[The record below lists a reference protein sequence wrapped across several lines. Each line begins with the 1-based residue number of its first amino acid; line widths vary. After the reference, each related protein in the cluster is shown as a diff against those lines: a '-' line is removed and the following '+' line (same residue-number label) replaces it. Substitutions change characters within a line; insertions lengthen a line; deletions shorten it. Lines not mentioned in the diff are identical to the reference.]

1 MSDHRSAGAAGSPPL
16 LQLQG
21 IEKIFPAEPQPVRAN
36 DGIDL
41 CVRAGEIHAV
51 LGENGAG
58 KSTLM
63 KIIFGLL
70 RPDAGSMRWQGQ
82 PVQLASPQAARALG
96 IGMVFQHF
104 SLFDSLS
111 VLENIALGLP
121 AGWSPGQSLTPLRQR
136 FEAITA
142 SYGLPLD
149 ADRPVQSLSVGERQR
164 VELTRALLGSPRL
177 LILDEPTSV
186 LTPQAVDSLFVTLR
200 QLAAEGCAILYISHK
215 LDEIRRLCSRCTVLR
230 AGKVVGEVDPRQC
243 SESQLST
250 LMIGA
255 APPALHGRTGNRGA
269 LRLSLHQL
277 GLPPAQDFAVALHAI
292 SLELY
297 AGEILGIAGVSGN
310 GQQALMAALSGEDR
324 RVAAGMLR
332 IDGEALG
339 GAGPAVLRQRGL
351 RYVPEQRLGH
361 ATVPE
366 HSLSQN
372 VLLTRAGPDT
382 LRHGWLRPAGMAAMA
397 AAVMQRFGV
406 RAAGVQAQARSLS
419 GGNLQ
424 KYIVGREV
432 SAAPRI
438 LLLAQPTWGVDVGAA
453 AQLRSELLALRDAG
467 VAILL
472 LSEDLDELFA
482 LSDRLQVMASGRL
495 SPVVPTAQ
503 MTLERL
509 GRWMSG
515 LWEETQH
522 AA

>member
-1 MSDHRSAGAAGSPPL
+1 MSAEISDALKKAELDPNVTVILLKGAGPCFSSGYDMGPTMGTPPQQVGTLTAETETGEETVSVWDHRARVQGHIEYL
-16 LQLQG
+16 LQ
-21 IEKIFPAEPQPVRAN
+21 IWNNWKPV
-36 DGIDL
+36 
-41 CVRAGEIHAV
+41 
-51 LGENGAG
+51 
-58 KSTLM
+58 
-63 KIIFGLL
+63 
-70 RPDAGSMRWQGQ
+70 
-82 PVQLASPQAARALG
+82 
-96 IGMVFQHF
+96 
-104 SLFDSLS
+104 
-111 VLENIALGLP
+111 IA
-121 AGWSPGQSLTPLRQR
+121 Q
-136 FEAITA
+136 
-142 SYGLPLD
+142 
-149 ADRPVQSLSVGERQR
+149 V
-164 VELTRALLGSPRL
+164 
-177 LILDEPTSV
+177 
-186 LTPQAVDSLFVTLR
+186 
-200 QLAAEGCAILYISHK
+200 H
-215 LDEIRRLCSRCTVLR
+215 
-230 AGKVVGEVDPRQC
+230 
-243 SESQLST
+243 
-250 LMIGA
+250 
-255 APPALHGRTGNRGA
+255 
-269 LRLSLHQL
+269 
-277 GLPPAQDFAVALHAI
+277 
-292 SLELY
+292 
-297 AGEILGIAGVSGN
+297 
-310 GQQALMAALSGEDR
+310 
-324 RVAAGMLR
+324 
-332 IDGEALG
+332 GEALG

-482 LSDRLQVMASGRL
+482 LSDRLQVMAGGRL
-495 SPVVPTAQ
+495 SLPVPTAQ

>member
-1 MSDHRSAGAAGSPPL
+1 
-16 LQLQG
+16 
-21 IEKIFPAEPQPVRAN
+21 
-36 DGIDL
+36 
-41 CVRAGEIHAV
+41 
-51 LGENGAG
+51 
-58 KSTLM
+58 
-63 KIIFGLL
+63 
-70 RPDAGSMRWQGQ
+70 
-82 PVQLASPQAARALG
+82 
-96 IGMVFQHF
+96 
-104 SLFDSLS
+104 
-111 VLENIALGLP
+111 
-121 AGWSPGQSLTPLRQR
+121 
-136 FEAITA
+136 
-142 SYGLPLD
+142 
-149 ADRPVQSLSVGERQR
+149 
-164 VELTRALLGSPRL
+164 
-177 LILDEPTSV
+177 
-186 LTPQAVDSLFVTLR
+186 
-200 QLAAEGCAILYISHK
+200 
-215 LDEIRRLCSRCTVLR
+215 
-230 AGKVVGEVDPRQC
+230 VGEVDPRQC

-277 GLPPAQDFAVALHAI
+277 GLPPAQDFAVALKAI

-482 LSDRLQVMASGRL
+482 LSDRLQVMAGGRL
-495 SPVVPTAQ
+495 SLPVPTAQ

>member
-1 MSDHRSAGAAGSPPL
+1 MSDDRSTASPPL

-121 AGWSPGQSLTPLRQR
+121 AGWSPDHSLTQLRQR

-142 SYGLPLD
+142 SYGLQLD

-255 APPALHGRTGNRGA
+255 APAALHGRTGNRGA

-277 GLPPAQDFAVALHAI
+277 RLPPAQDFAVALHAI

-339 GAGPAVLRQRGL
+339 GAGPASLRQRGL

-472 LSEDLDELFA
+472 LSEDLEELFA
-482 LSDRLQVMASGRL
+482 LSDRLQVMAGGRL